1 MAKLYGIGV
10 GPGDSEL
17 MTIKAIRAIENSD
30 VVVAPTAF
38 EGGESIAY
46 DTAKEYIKEGTEV
59 VLKHFPMGKHDTQ
72 KKVQEAYAEIVEYLR
87 QGKDVSFLTIGDPF
101 VFSTYTHMLKYVNDR
116 GFEVITVPGITSFC
130 ASAAVANEYL
140 VLGNEPLIVTPAARL
155 DAIKDE
161 KFLVIMKIYKR
172 EEEVVNFLDDNGYDY
187 VYVKKA
193 GRDGEEI
200 IRDREEIIKNREYMA
215 LIIAKKKEL
224 TINI

>member
-59 VLKHFPMGKHDTQ
+59 VLKHFPMGKQDTQ

-87 QGKDVSFLTIGDPF
+87 EGKDVSFLTIGDPF

-172 EEEVVNFLDDNGYDY
+172 EEEVVNFLDENGYDY

-193 GRDGEEI
+193 GREGEEI